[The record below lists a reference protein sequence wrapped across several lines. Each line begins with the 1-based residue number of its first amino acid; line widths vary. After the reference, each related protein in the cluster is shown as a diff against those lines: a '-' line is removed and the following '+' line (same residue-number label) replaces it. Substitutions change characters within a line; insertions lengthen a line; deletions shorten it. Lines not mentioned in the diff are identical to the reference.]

1 MVQGYKADAR
11 EFVIPN
17 HRSLLNSQHGCR
29 SYQHARI
36 QQAGGHPKGSYL
48 TYLSVYYRVREYIYI
63 TLPKGVRVSGKDV
76 KMILMLITAYLKES
90 LLQLKAIS
98 SGDPSTSLK
107 PGVALPHSLD
117 VQHINIWNL
126 LEGIVKGV
134 KVLQDM
140 LENGCFPNKMT
151 FLIMFKGFHDLG
163 KEENNI

>member
-36 QQAGGHPKGSYL
+36 QQAGGHPKGS
-48 TYLSVYYRVREYIYI
+48 
-63 TLPKGVRVSGKDV
+63 VRVSGKDV

-107 PGVALPHSLD
+107 VRLLMHISLSFS
-117 VQHINIWNL
+117 L
-126 LEGIVKGV
+126 Y
-134 KVLQDM
+134 
-140 LENGCFPNKMT
+140 
-151 FLIMFKGFHDLG
+151 
-163 KEENNI
+163 

>member
-48 TYLSVYYRVREYIYI
+48 TYLSVYYR
-63 TLPKGVRVSGKDV
+63 
-76 KMILMLITAYLKES
+76 
-90 LLQLKAIS
+90 
-98 SGDPSTSLK
+98 
-107 PGVALPHSLD
+107 
-117 VQHINIWNL
+117 
-126 LEGIVKGV
+126 IVKGV

>member
-1 MVQGYKADAR
+1 MVQRYKADAR

-17 HRSLLNSQHGCR
+17 HRSLLSSQHGCR

-48 TYLSVYYRVREYIYI
+48 TYLSVYYSSGLKFRVREYIYIYI

-107 PGVALPHSLD
+107 VSLLM
-117 VQHINIWNL
+117 HISL
-126 LEGIVKGV
+126 SFSLY
-134 KVLQDM
+134 
-140 LENGCFPNKMT
+140 
-151 FLIMFKGFHDLG
+151 
-163 KEENNI
+163 

>member
-36 QQAGGHPKGSYL
+36 QQAGGHPKG
-48 TYLSVYYRVREYIYI
+48 
-63 TLPKGVRVSGKDV
+63 VRVSGKDV

-107 PGVALPHSLD
+107 QKVDFNNTVQLCSLF
-117 VQHINIWNL
+117 N
-126 LEGIVKGV
+126 
-134 KVLQDM
+134 
-140 LENGCFPNKMT
+140 
-151 FLIMFKGFHDLG
+151 
-163 KEENNI
+163 